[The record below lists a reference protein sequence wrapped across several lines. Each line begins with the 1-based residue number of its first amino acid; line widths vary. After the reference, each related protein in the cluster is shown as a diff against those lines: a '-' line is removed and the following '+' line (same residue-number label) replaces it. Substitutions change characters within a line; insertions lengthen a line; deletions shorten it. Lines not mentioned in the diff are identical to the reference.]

1 MRALVTGQIGLDKKH
16 FLEQVANIAHAQ
28 GEDLHIYN
36 IGDMMY
42 REAPDVRPGRILDL
56 PLARLNSL
64 RRAVFRDVISDMA
77 NHKNVL
83 VNTHA
88 TFRWK
93 HGLFSAFDFDQLA
106 AFDADLYVTL
116 VDNIETVHQRLLRDH
131 EFEHNL
137 KDLMVWREEEILA
150 TEILARSI
158 RRMPANQGGAAS
170 TDPTDHWPLTTDNS
184 KFFVLSRG
192 RTQPTAETLF
202 RLIFRPNMK
211 TVYPSFPM
219 SHVMDLPD
227 TLREIDDFRARI
239 AQRMIAFDPGDV
251 DEKVLSDLAIR
262 AAQSGKQTLTI
273 YPGDPIKTS
282 HANFGD
288 LLNAPAV
295 APPVPSPSDHWP
307 LTTDHSSAPIHLK
320 TADLL
325 QIVPDIDGQIYARD
339 FMLVRQSD
347 MTVSYIPELPGTDG
361 KPGKPGLSSGV
372 ERELQH
378 AHEHAKDVYVIWK
391 PKKEPSP
398 FITQTANKV
407 FRSVDEAFAYFD
419 QKGYFQPHS
428 LFGS

>member
-1 MRALVTGQIGLDKKH
+1 MRAIITGQIGLDKKE
-16 FLEQVANIAHAQ
+16 FLEQTAAIAKTN
-28 GEDLHIYN
+28 GEELKVYH

-56 PLARLNSL
+56 PLSRLNSL
-64 RRAVFRDVISDMA
+64 RRAVFRDILADMHKHKHVI
-77 NHKNVL
+77 

-93 HGLFSAFDFDQLA
+93 HGLFSAFDFDQFA
-106 AFDADLYVTL
+106 AFDADMYVTL
-116 VDNIETVHQRLLRDH
+116 VDNIETVHQRMLRDH
-131 EFEHNL
+131 EFEHSL

-150 TEILARSI
+150 TEILARSV
-158 RRMPANQGGAAS
+158 RHSNTA
-170 TDPTDHWPLTTDNS
+170 

-192 RTQPTAETLF
+192 RNAMTSESLF

-219 SHVMDLPD
+219 SHVMDLPE
-227 TLREIDDFRARI
+227 TLAEINAFRARI
-239 AQRMIAFDPGDV
+239 AEKMIAFDPGDV
-251 DEKVLSDLAIR
+251 DEKILSDMAIK
-262 AAQSGKQTLTI
+262 AATEGKASITVTVN
-273 YPGDPIKTS
+273 G
-282 HANFGD
+282 
-288 LLNAPAV
+288 
-295 APPVPSPSDHWP
+295 PPPSPLSLKVSD
-307 LTTDHSSAPIHLK
+307 I
-320 TADLL
+320 L

-347 MTVSYIPELPGTDG
+347 MIVSYIPALPG
-361 KPGKPGLSSGV
+361 GKPGLSSGV

-398 FITQTANKV
+398 FVTQTANKV
-407 FRSVDEAFAYFD
+407 FRSVDEAFAFFEK
-419 QKGYFQPHS
+419 KGYFLPHS

>member
-1 MRALVTGQIGLDKKH
+1 MRAIITGQVGLDKKS
-16 FLEQVANIAHAQ
+16 FLEQTAKLAQAN
-28 GEDLHIYN
+28 GEDLVIHH

-56 PLARLNSL
+56 PLSRLNSL
-64 RRAVFRDVISDMA
+64 RRAVFRDILADMN
-77 NHKNVL
+77 NHKHVI

-106 AFDADLYVTL
+106 AFDADMYVTL
-116 VDNIETVHQRLLRDH
+116 VDNIEAVHQRMLRDH
-131 EFEHNL
+131 DFEHSL

-158 RRMPANQGGAAS
+158 RRTAAA
-170 TDPTDHWPLTTDNS
+170 

-192 RTQPTAETLF
+192 RHHMTSESLF
-202 RLIFRPNMK
+202 RLMFRPNMK

-227 TLREIDDFRARI
+227 ILAQIDAFRNRI
-239 AQRMIAFDPGDV
+239 AEKMIAFDPGDV
-251 DEKVLSDLAIR
+251 DEKTLSDLAIK
-262 AAQSGKQTLTI
+262 AATEGKAAITVTVN
-273 YPGDPIKTS
+273 G
-282 HANFGD
+282 
-288 LLNAPAV
+288 
-295 APPVPSPSDHWP
+295 SPMS
-307 LTTDHSSAPIHLK
+307 LK
-320 TADLL
+320 TADIL

-347 MTVSYIPELPGTDG
+347 MIVSYIPELPGPG
-361 KPGKPGLSSGV
+361 GGGKPGLSSGV

-391 PKKEPSP
+391 PKKDPSP

-407 FRSVDEAFAYFD
+407 FRSVDEAFVFFEK
-419 QKGYFQPHS
+419 KGYFQPHS

>member
-1 MRALVTGQIGLDKKH
+1 M
-16 FLEQVANIAHAQ
+16 
-28 GEDLHIYN
+28 
-36 IGDMMY
+36 
-42 REAPDVRPGRILDL
+42 
-56 PLARLNSL
+56 
-64 RRAVFRDVISDMA
+64 RDVLADMH
-77 NHKNVL
+77 NHKHVV

-106 AFDADLYVTL
+106 LFDADLYVCL
-116 VDNIETVHQRLLRDH
+116 VDNIETVHQRMLRDH
-131 EFEHNL
+131 DFEHSL

-150 TEILARSI
+150 TELLARSI
-158 RRMPANQGGAAS
+158 RRSGVAPS
-170 TDPTDHWPLTTDNS
+170 SLSPTPSPLSPTS
-184 KFFVLSRG
+184 QFFCLSRG
-192 RTQPTAETLF
+192 RTKMTAETLY
-202 RLIFRPNMK
+202 RLLFRPNMK

-227 TLREIDDFRARI
+227 TLAEIDAFREKI
-239 AQRMIAFDPGDV
+239 AEKMIAFDPGDV

-262 AAQSGKQTLTI
+262 AAQTGKQTLTI
-273 YPGDPIKTS
+273 YPGDPIKTAQS
-282 HANFGD
+282 NFGD

-295 APPVPSPSDHWP
+295 APQSSLEAAAP
-307 LTTDHSSAPIHLK
+307 LVLK
-320 TADLL
+320 VSDLL

-347 MTVSYIPELPGTDG
+347 MIVSYIPELPSATGG
-361 KPGKPGLSSGV
+361 PGKPGLSSGV

-378 AHEHAKDVYVIWK
+378 AHEHAKDVFVIWK

-398 FITQTANKV
+398 FVTQTANKV
-407 FRSVDEAFAYFD
+407 FRSVDEAFAYFE

>member
-1 MRALVTGQIGLDKKH
+1 MRALVTGQIGLDKKA
-16 FLEQVANIAHAQ
+16 FLDQVQKIARMN
-28 GEDLHIYN
+28 GEDLQIYH

-64 RRAVFRDVISDMA
+64 RRAVFRDVLGDMN
-77 NHKNVL
+77 NHKHVI

-106 AFDADLYVTL
+106 QFDADLYVTL
-116 VDNIETVHQRLLRDH
+116 VDNIETVHQRMLRDH
-131 EFEHNL
+131 DFEHSL

-158 RRMPANQGGAAS
+158 RRMPVNQGGAS
-170 TDPTDHWPLTTDNS
+170 ES
-184 KFFVLSRG
+184 KAEDSAKFYCLSRG
-192 RTQPTAETLF
+192 RSAPTAETLF

-227 TLREIDDFRARI
+227 TLAEIDAFRAKI
-239 AQRMIAFDPGDV
+239 AEKMIAFDPGDV
-251 DEKVLSDLAIR
+251 DEKVLSDNAIK
-262 AAQSGKQTLTI
+262 AATEGKASITVTVN
-273 YPGDPIKTS
+273 G
-282 HANFGD
+282 
-288 LLNAPAV
+288 APM
-295 APPVPSPSDHWP
+295 S
-307 LTTDHSSAPIHLK
+307 LK
-320 TADLL
+320 VADLL

-347 MTVSYIPELPGTDG
+347 MIVSYIPELPGAG
-361 KPGKPGLSSGV
+361 GAAGKPGLSSGV

-398 FITQTANKV
+398 FVTQTANKV
-407 FRSVDEAFAYFD
+407 FRSIEEAFAYFE
-419 QKGYFQPHS
+419 QKGYFQPYS

>member
-1 MRALVTGQIGLDKKH
+1 MRALVTGQIGLDKKE
-16 FLEQVANIAHAQ
+16 FIEAVARLARKNGETLQV
-28 GEDLHIYN
+28 YN

-42 REAPDVRPGRILDL
+42 REAPDVPAGRILDL

-64 RRAVFRDVISDMA
+64 RRAVMRDVIADMP
-77 NHKNVL
+77 NHKNVV

-88 TFRWK
+88 TFRWR
-93 HGLFSAFDFDQLA
+93 HGLFSAFDFDQMA

-116 VDNIETVHQRLLRDH
+116 VDNIETVHQRMLRDH
-131 EFEHNL
+131 DLEHSL

-158 RRMPANQGGAAS
+158 RRGGSPHSALEANGAKQE
-170 TDPTDHWPLTTDNS
+170 TS

-192 RTQPTAETLF
+192 RFNLTAETLY
-202 RLIFRPNMK
+202 RLIFRPQLK

-239 AQRMIAFDPGDV
+239 ADKMIAFDPGDV

-262 AAQSGKQTLTI
+262 AAQQGKQSLTI
-273 YPGDPIKTS
+273 YPGDPTRTAQ
-282 HANFGD
+282 ANFGD

-295 APPVPSPSDHWP
+295 TPINQLAP
-307 LTTDHSSAPIHLK
+307 SAPLHLK
-320 TADLL
+320 VADLL

-347 MTVSYIPELPGTDG
+347 MTVSYIPELPGSDG

-378 AHEHAKDVYVIWK
+378 AHEHAKDVFVIWK

-407 FRSVDEAFAYFD
+407 FRSVDEAFAYFEE
-419 QKGYFQPHS
+419 KGFFRPHN
-428 LFGS
+428 LFG

>member
-1 MRALVTGQIGLDKKH
+1 MRALVTGQIGLDKKQ
-16 FLEQVANIAHAQ
+16 FLDQVAKIAKHN
-28 GEDLHIYN
+28 GEDLQIYH

-64 RRAVFRDVISDMA
+64 RRAVFRDVIADMH
-77 NHKNVL
+77 NHKNVI

-116 VDNIETVHQRLLRDH
+116 VDNIETVHQRMLRDH
-131 EFEHNL
+131 DFEHNL

-158 RRMPANQGGAAS
+158 RRNSGQWSVAS
-170 TDPTDHWPLTTDNS
+170 GQSTTPTDHWPLTTDHS
-184 KFFVLSRG
+184 RFFVLSRG
-192 RTQPTAETLF
+192 RSVPTAETLY

-219 SHVMDLPD
+219 SHVMDMPD
-227 TLREIDDFRARI
+227 ILAEIDSFRAKI
-239 AQRMIAFDPGDV
+239 AEKMIAFDPGDV
-251 DEKVLSDLAIR
+251 DEKILSDTAIK
-262 AAQSGKQTLTI
+262 AATEGKASITVTVN
-273 YPGDPIKTS
+273 G
-282 HANFGD
+282 
-288 LLNAPAV
+288 APM
-295 APPVPSPSDHWP
+295 S
-307 LTTDHSSAPIHLK
+307 LK
-320 TADLL
+320 VADLL

-347 MTVSYIPELPGTDG
+347 MIVSYIPELPGPAGTM
-361 KPGKPGLSSGV
+361 GKPGLSSGV

-398 FITQTANKV
+398 FVTQTANKV
-407 FRSVDEAFAYFD
+407 FRSVDEAFEYFD

>member
-1 MRALVTGQIGLDKKH
+1 M
-16 FLEQVANIAHAQ
+16 N
-28 GEDLHIYN
+28 
-36 IGDMMY
+36 
-42 REAPDVRPGRILDL
+42 
-56 PLARLNSL
+56 
-64 RRAVFRDVISDMA
+64 
-77 NHKNVL
+77 NHKNVI

-106 AFDADLYVTL
+106 QFDADLYVTL
-116 VDNIETVHQRLLRDH
+116 VDNIETVHQRMLRDH
-131 EFEHNL
+131 DFEHSL

-158 RRMPANQGGAAS
+158 RRAGPVEGEGGRGKGIGHSDA
-170 TDPTDHWPLTTDNS
+170 
-184 KFFVLSRG
+184 KFFCLSRG
-192 RTQPTAETLF
+192 RTQMTAETLF

-219 SHVMDLPD
+219 SHVMDLPE
-227 TLREIDDFRARI
+227 TLAEIDAFRAKI
-239 AQRMIAFDPGDV
+239 AEKMIAFDPGDV
-251 DEKVLSDLAIR
+251 DEKVLSDNAIK
-262 AAQSGKQTLTI
+262 AATEGKQTMTVTVN
-273 YPGDPIKTS
+273 G
-282 HANFGD
+282 
-288 LLNAPAV
+288 
-295 APPVPSPSDHWP
+295 SPMS
-307 LTTDHSSAPIHLK
+307 LK
-320 TADLL
+320 VADLL

-347 MTVSYIPELPGTDG
+347 MIVSYIPELPGGEG

-398 FITQTANKV
+398 FVTQTANKV
-407 FRSVDEAFAYFD
+407 FRSIEEAFGFFE
-419 QKGYFQPHS
+419 QKGYFQPYS